1 MQQRQDIVC
10 EVIFIA
16 TVQKSQS
23 KRAGICANSARG
35 EPKHRANENC
45 NENVRRERHQTEIK
59 ADAGAA
65 GTERMQ
71 GLEIV

>member
-16 TVQKSQS
+16 TVKKANRS
-23 KRAGICANSARG
+23 APVICANSARG